1 MQPIILASTSTYRQA
16 LIQKLGIPFQAVRP
30 PFSETVI
37 AGEPPKE
44 RALRLATGK
53 AQSLANQFPK
63 HLIIGSD
70 QVAFLPPDR
79 ILSKPGSHA
88 AASQQLRACS
98 GRTVRFFTGLCL
110 LNTETTRN
118 QATVEEFNVRF
129 RTLTEQEIERYLSR
143 EQPYDCAGSFK
154 CEGLGIGLF
163 EAMEGRDFNSLIGL
177 PLILL
182 CEFLRQ
188 EGVMIP

>member
-16 LIQKLGIPFQAVRP
+16 LLQKLGLPFQAVRP
-30 PFSETVI
+30 PFSETRI
-37 AGEPPKE
+37 AGEPPTE

-53 AQSLANQFPK
+53 ARSLADEFPN

-88 AASQQLRACS
+88 VASEQLLACS
-98 GRTVRFFTGLCL
+98 GQTVHFYTGLCL
-110 LNTETTRN
+110 LNTQTN
-118 QATVEEFNVRF
+118 QSQVSVEEFTVRF
-129 RTLTEQEIERYLSR
+129 RDLTESEIERYLVR

-154 CEGLGIGLF
+154 CEGLGISLF

-182 CEFLRQ
+182 CELLRQ
-188 EGVMIP
+188 EGLKIP